1 MEKRRKEKIKEIN
14 SKVDLDGRSV
24 GRGNSAGQVLGRE
37 GGEWTN
43 NGGKEAQ
50 RPRTKQ
56 SMWGPLRTE
65 TLCGKLP
72 QDLRWLW
79 MTCTR
84 NCNELAQVFSPQ
96 EVKIPSVKTLSFLE
110 TFWLES
116 ISAIFDIGTLED
128 DVPLGS

>member
-1 MEKRRKEKIKEIN
+1 
-14 SKVDLDGRSV
+14 
-24 GRGNSAGQVLGRE
+24 
-37 GGEWTN
+37 
-43 NGGKEAQ
+43 
-50 RPRTKQ
+50 
-56 SMWGPLRTE
+56 
-65 TLCGKLP
+65 
-72 QDLRWLW
+72 

>member
-1 MEKRRKEKIKEIN
+1 MEG
-14 SKVDLDGRSV
+14 VSV
-24 GRGNSAGQVLGRE
+24 EAIQQLGSSAGRRRVDQC
-37 GGEWTN
+37 

-50 RPRTKQ
+50 RPKTKQ

-65 TLCGKLP
+65 TLCASLP

-84 NCNELAQVFSPQ
+84 NCNELAQDFSPQ
-96 EVKIPSVKTLSFLE
+96 EVKISSVKTLWFLE

>member
-24 GRGNSAGQVLGRE
+24 GRGNSAAGLLGRQ

-43 NGGKEAQ
+43 GGKKAQ
-50 RPRTKQ
+50 RLKTKQ

-65 TLCGKLP
+65 TLCGSLA

-84 NCNELAQVFSPQ
+84 NCNELAQDFSPQ
-96 EVKIPSVKTLSFLE
+96 EVKVHQSKHY
-110 TFWLES
+110 
-116 ISAIFDIGTLED
+116 
-128 DVPLGS
+128 GS